1 MFFTIR
7 YNYAMSACMS
17 KLETKKTS
25 SRAVSKKQPARKP
38 AKSRHMENEGSARDK
53 ILQAARNVFT
63 VYSFKEAGT
72 RMIAQKAG
80 VEHPLIHYYFGS
92 KENLFYQMAEMIYN
106 ETLPVQKS
114 WYDGLEGMPLQQGFS
129 LYIDRMLEYYMAKPD
144 ALRIAALNMV
154 NIGNI
159 EEIPGYRF
167 IILSMAAMRRVMEE
181 KLNLRGSV
189 REIEM
194 FIYCFYSLMISL
206 IGARSCQ
213 AQILSMNPLEEAYR
227 LWVKDAAM
235 TLFFPWFKK
244 ILLQQ

>member
-1 MFFTIR
+1 MGT
-7 YNYAMSACMS
+7 
-17 KLETKKTS
+17 LEKKTKS
-25 SRAVSKKQPARKP
+25 SRTTSEKPSRKKSTKGRLP
-38 AKSRHMENEGSARDK
+38 ENEGGARDK

-63 VYSFKEAGT
+63 LYSFKEAGT

-92 KENLFYQMAEMIYN
+92 KENLFYAMAEAIYN

-114 WYDGLEGMPLQQGFS
+114 WYDGLEQMPLEQGFS
-129 LYIDRMLEYYMAKPD
+129 LFIDRMLEYYMARPD

-181 KLNLRGSV
+181 KLDLRGSV

-213 AQILSMNPLEEAYR
+213 AQILNMNPLEETYR
-227 LWVKDAAM
+227 LWVKDAAI

-244 ILLQQ
+244 ILLSR